1 MKSKLSLAMLYKS
14 KLAVLAMK
22 VVPVAKAGVITYAPY
37 VVPTIAA
44 GYFGYLGYVKY
55 IQPKYF
61 PSK

>member
-1 MKSKLSLAMLYKS
+1 MLYKS